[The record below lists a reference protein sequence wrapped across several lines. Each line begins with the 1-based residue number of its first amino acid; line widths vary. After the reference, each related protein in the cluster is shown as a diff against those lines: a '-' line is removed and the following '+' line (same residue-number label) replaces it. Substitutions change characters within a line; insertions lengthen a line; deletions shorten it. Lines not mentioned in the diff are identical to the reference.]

1 MALNKTIVLGSTKAN
16 KWLVGFSAVIF
27 LLNAGFH
34 IYFGLQDDPFRFV
47 LGILFLAATIYYFFY
62 ASIGFSSNSKYSPKV
77 RVDESTV
84 VFRNSVWKP
93 SKRIKWSDIS
103 TIAFHSYQID
113 FETKRGSISFSYDS
127 SADVSKSIKHTI
139 REFAEMKGIEVI
151 GG

>member
-16 KWLVGFSAVIF
+16 KWLFGFSAVIF

-34 IYFGLQDDPFRFV
+34 VFYGLQDDPFRFV

-62 ASIGFSSNSKYSPKV
+62 ASVGFSPNSKYSPKV

-93 SKRIKWSDIS
+93 SKRMKWSDIS
-103 TIAFHSYQID
+103 TITFHSYQID
-113 FETKRGSISFSYDS
+113 FDTKKGPVTFSYNA
-127 SADVSKSIKHTI
+127 SADVSKSIKQMI
-139 REFAEMKGIEVI
+139 RESAEMKGIEVI